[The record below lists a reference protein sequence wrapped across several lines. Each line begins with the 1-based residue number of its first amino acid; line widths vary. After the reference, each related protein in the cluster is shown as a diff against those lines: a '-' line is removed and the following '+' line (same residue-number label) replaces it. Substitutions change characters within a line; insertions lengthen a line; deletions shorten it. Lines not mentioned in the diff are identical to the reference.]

1 MGKAILKSYCKINL
15 FLNVGK
21 KNKKRKLHNIQSL
34 VCLINL
40 HDEIRINRIYAQKDN
55 IKFFGKFNGNVKKK
69 DNSVNRCLSLLR
81 TKGMIKRK
89 HNYNILVRKNI
100 PVFSGLGGGSSNA
113 AALIKYFTKRKELL
127 EKDRSY
133 FSRKLGSDLRLFF
146 GSKQIFQKNLNQII
160 DLKSKINFYFIL
172 VYPFLKSSTK
182 DVYSKVKIY
191 KNLKSNGFYKRSSKL
206 KIIQNLKHQENSLEK
221 IVISKFPI
229 IQKILFELRVIKNC
243 QFSRL
248 TGSGSACFGVFLTK
262 KSADLGLK
270 KIKKKFPKFWC
281 VVGKTI

>member
-15 FLNVGK
+15 SLNVGK

-34 VCLINL
+34 ACLINL
-40 HDEIRINRIYAQKDN
+40 HDEIEVSRIKAQKDK
-55 IKFFGKFNGNVKKK
+55 IKFSGRFSGDVKKK
-69 DNSVNRCLSLLR
+69 DNSVNKCLLLLR
-81 TKGMIKRK
+81 TKGMIKRN

-100 PVFSGLGGGSSNA
+100 PVFSGFGGGSSNA
-113 AALIKYFTKRKELL
+113 ATLIKYFTKGRKLL
-127 EKDRSY
+127 EKDKSY
-133 FSRKLGSDLRLFF
+133 FSKNLGSDLRLFF
-146 GSKQIFQKNLNQII
+146 SSKQIFQKNLNQII
-160 DLKSKINFYFIL
+160 DLKRKLKFYFVL

-182 DVYSKVKIY
+182 YAYSKVKVY
-191 KNLKSNGFYKRSSKL
+191 KNLKANDLYKRNSKL
-206 KIIQNLKHQENSLEK
+206 KIIENLKYQENSLEK
-221 IVISKFPI
+221 IVISKFPV
-229 IQKILFELRVIKNC
+229 IQKILLELRVAKNC

>member
-1 MGKAILKSYCKINL
+1 MNIYKIKSYCKINL

-40 HDEIRINRIYAQKDN
+40 YDKIGISRILTQKDN
-55 IKFFGKFNGNVKKK
+55 VKFFGRFSVNVKKK

-81 TKGMIKRK
+81 TKGIIKRS
-89 HNYNILVRKNI
+89 HNYNILVKKNI

-113 AALIKYFTKRKELL
+113 AALINHFTKKKELL
-127 EKDRSY
+127 EKDKSY

-146 GSKQIFQKNLNQII
+146 GSKQIFQKNLNQTV
-160 DLKSKINFYFIL
+160 DLKSKLNFYFIL

-182 DVYSKVKIY
+182 DVYSKVKVY
-191 KNLKSNGFYKRSSKL
+191 KNLKADSFYKKSSKL
-206 KIIQNLKHQENSLEK
+206 KIIHYLKYQENSLEK

-229 IQKILFELRVIKNC
+229 IQKILLELRVIKNC
-243 QFSRL
+243 QFSRV

-262 KSADLGLK
+262 KSADIGLK
-270 KIKKKFPKFWC
+270 KIRKRFPKFWC

>member
-1 MGKAILKSYCKINL
+1 MVKTILKSYCKINL

-40 HDEIRINRIYAQKDN
+40 HDKIGISRVKSQKDK
-55 IKFFGKFNGNVKKK
+55 IKFSGKFSSDVKKK

-81 TKGMIKRK
+81 TKGMIKK
-89 HNYNILVRKNI
+89 NHNYNILIKKNI
-100 PVFSGLGGGSSNA
+100 PVFSGFGGGSSNA
-113 AALIKYFTKRKELL
+113 ATLIKYFIKERKLL
-127 EKDRSY
+127 EKNELY

-160 DLKSKINFYFIL
+160 DLKRKLKFYFIL

-182 DVYSKVKIY
+182 DVYSKVKVY
-191 KNLKSNGFYKRSSKL
+191 KNLKTNGFYKKGSKL
-206 KIIQNLKHQENSLEK
+206 KVVESLKYQENSLEK

-229 IQKILFELRVIKNC
+229 IQKILLELRVIKNC

-248 TGSGSACFGVFLTK
+248 TGSGSACFGLFLTK

-281 VVGKTI
+281 VIGKTI